1 MADQY
6 GNNVDEEIWVPQ
18 PDKARM
24 PRPWFDA
31 VMSARLGFR
40 VGILASSAQR
50 AQEILSEVEEHLNEY
65 DAARIR
71 RVNGDQS
78 IDIRTGGGG
87 RIRFLSIKGNGVRG
101 STFDR
106 VYVPAGAS
114 EDVLLE
120 VTPCLSTS
128 LNAAIIGYF

>member
-1 MADQY
+1 MTDQY
-6 GNNVDEEIWVPQ
+6 GNNVDSEIWVVPLQ
-18 PDKARM
+18 EKVRM

-40 VGILASSAQR
+40 VGIFASSLQK
-50 AQEILSEVEEHLNEY
+50 AQEILSEVEEHLNEH

-78 IDIRTGGGG
+78 IDIQTGGGG
-87 RIRFLSIKGNGVRG
+87 RIRFLSTKGAQE

-106 VYVPAGAS
+106 VYLPAGSS

>member
-6 GNNVDEEIWVPQ
+6 GNNVDSEIWVPLQ
-18 PDKARM
+18 DKVRM

-40 VGILASSAQR
+40 VGIFASSTQK

-65 DAARIR
+65 DSARIR

-78 IDIRTGGGG
+78 IDLRTGGGG
-87 RIRFLSIKGNGVRG
+87 RIRFLSIKGARG

-106 VYVPAGAS
+106 VYLPAGSS

-128 LNAAIIGYF
+128 SNAAVIGYF